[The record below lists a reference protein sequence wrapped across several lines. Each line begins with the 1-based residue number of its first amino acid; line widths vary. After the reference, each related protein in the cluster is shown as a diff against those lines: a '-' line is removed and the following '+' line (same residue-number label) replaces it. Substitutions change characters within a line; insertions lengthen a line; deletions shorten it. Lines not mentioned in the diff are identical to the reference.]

1 LIIKLRSTVRRG
13 QIIKTEFA
21 TVGIRVKDLQ
31 KSLDFYVKL
40 LGMRIV
46 GRGKLE
52 QTKGEWVELASEK
65 NGFTLELNYYERNS
79 PYYAEYELG
88 EALDHL
94 TFKVEDLG
102 EALKKAEL
110 AGHPKVDEQRQG
122 SFRWAF
128 VEDPNGIWVQLY

>member
-1 LIIKLRSTVRRG
+1 MKPV
-13 QIIKTEFA
+13 FA

-31 KSLDFYVKL
+31 KSVDFYVKL

-46 GRGKLE
+46 GRGKLK
-52 QTKGEWVELASEK
+52 QTKGEWVELASKK
-65 NGFTLELNYYERNS
+65 NGFTLELNYYENDS

-94 TFKVEDLG
+94 TFKVEDLD

-110 AGHPKVDEQRQG
+110 SGHPTVDKQKQG
-122 SFRWAF
+122 TFRWAF
-128 VEDPNGIWVQLY
+128 IKDPNGIWVQLY